1 MPLYTFSHPET
12 GETVDLIFGMNDEK
26 KYTDEDAIEWKREF
40 STPQVN
46 GVGSIDPWDNKSF
59 IDGTKGKGTM
69 GDLFDRSSE
78 LSQKRADQNGG
89 VDPIKEKVYKKY
101 SKERNGA
108 VHPDKLKKSF
118 DSKDIRIDL

>member
-12 GETVDLIFGMNDEK
+12 GETMDLIFGMNDEK
-26 KYTDEDAIEWKREF
+26 KHTDKDGVEWKREF

-59 IDGTKGKGTM
+59 IDGTKGKGTL
-69 GDLFDRSSE
+69 GDLLDRSSE

-89 VDPIKEKVYKKY
+89 VDQGKCLQKLFKGKKRCRP
-101 SKERNGA
+101 SR
-108 VHPDKLKKSF
+108 
-118 DSKDIRIDL
+118 